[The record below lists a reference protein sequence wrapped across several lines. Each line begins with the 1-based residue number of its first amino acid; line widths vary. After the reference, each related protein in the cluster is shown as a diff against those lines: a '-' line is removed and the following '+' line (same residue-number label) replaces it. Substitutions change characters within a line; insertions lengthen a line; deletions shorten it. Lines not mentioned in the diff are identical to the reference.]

1 MKEEK
6 EVAGGITH
14 LSEMHFKICICVNKM
29 KQYSSFLRFYHFDLP
44 TWCSGKNVV
53 YCPNH
58 CNPSLLSFISQQ
70 EEIFGVFYAIV
81 LSFLLADH
89 FLNDQ

>member
-29 KQYSSFLRFYHFDLP
+29 KQYSSFLRFYHFDLR
-44 TWCSGKNVV
+44 GV
-53 YCPNH
+53 
-58 CNPSLLSFISQQ
+58 Q
-70 EEIFGVFYAIV
+70 EKC
-81 LSFLLADH
+81 SFLPKPLQPIPPLLHIAARRDLQS
-89 FLNDQ
+89 F